1 MKAPVI
7 LIIFILCI
15 VGTYLYQRWAQKQ
28 FLQKLYEIRKTGKP
42 EEYLAALDSR
52 YAKLNLSD
60 GARLQMKVNYCI
72 QNDREEDVQ
81 KLADSMDG
89 MKLSLNEKAEILF
102 QIFGYY
108 VQKDNSKECGRY
120 KTMLDQILE
129 HPETQEQELIKGET
143 EQMYRVFIQKDV
155 NMIPDLEETLA
166 DIQNPEVKMVI
177 CTRLAYLYRLLGL
190 NEKAESYEAQGKG
203 FAKEARND

>member
-1 MKAPVI
+1 MKAAVI

-89 MKLSLNEKAEILF
+89 MKISLNEKAEILF
-102 QIFGYY
+102 QIFGYFF
-108 VQKDNSKECGRY
+108 
-120 KTMLDQILE
+120 
-129 HPETQEQELIKGET
+129 HH
-143 EQMYRVFIQKDV
+143 F
-155 NMIPDLEETLA
+155 
-166 DIQNPEVKMVI
+166 
-177 CTRLAYLYRLLGL
+177 CTC
-190 NEKAESYEAQGKG
+190 
-203 FAKEARND
+203 